1 MRARRGGEIVLNIHI
16 LTLLFVTL
24 VWGATFP
31 ILKIATVHLSGL
43 EVSTLR
49 FLIGA
54 VFMLPFAL
62 RAPKHTWR
70 DGGWLGLIVLISYV
84 SQAYG
89 LEHISSNRS
98 AFLTSLNVLMVPLI
112 GILLGARPTVMV
124 FAAALI
130 AVGGIG
136 LMSWD
141 GGAHFWGDAATVL
154 GALAYAVDVI
164 LLAKVAKRHV
174 AHQLAAT
181 QIIWMAIMG
190 SIWMVLHSLG
200 TDRLETL
207 PQRIDGTVLAG
218 LFYLGV
224 IAGAGMLFLQAL
236 AQRHVTADKAALVYA
251 MEPVFAALFAWM
263 WLGEMLTVQ
272 AAIGGAMVV
281 TAVILSEL
289 PYFKPAANRPA
300 EASG

>member
-1 MRARRGGEIVLNIHI
+1 M
-16 LTLLFVTL
+16 
-24 VWGATFP
+24 
-31 ILKIATVHLSGL
+31 HLSGL

-49 FLIGA
+49 FLLGA

-62 RAPKHTWR
+62 RAPKQTWK
-70 DGGWLGLIVLISYV
+70 DGGWLGLIVLVSYV

-89 LEHISSNRS
+89 LQYISSNRS
-98 AFLTSLNVLMVPLI
+98 AFLTSLNVLMVPLL
-112 GILLGARPTVMV
+112 GIFFGARPTLVV
-124 FAAALI
+124 FVAALI
-130 AVGGIG
+130 AVSGIG

-154 GALAYAVDVI
+154 GAFAYALDVI

-190 SIWMVLHSLG
+190 SLWMGLSALG

-207 PQRIDGTVLAG
+207 PERVDGTVLAG
-218 LFYLGV
+218 LIYLGV
-224 IAGAGMLFLQAL
+224 IAGAGMLFLQAV

-251 MEPVFAALFAWM
+251 MEPVFAAMFAWM
-263 WLGEMLTVQ
+263 WLGEMLTAQ
-272 AAIGGAMVV
+272 AAIGGVMVV
-281 TAVILSEL
+281 AAVILSEL
-289 PYFKPAANRPA
+289 PCFKPGATPKSI
-300 EASG
+300 ASD